1 MKRIL
6 FAIGA
11 ATALAGAALAQQS
24 NYVPTNALPV
34 LNITATTNVQV
45 QVQPLVLSQAQMA
58 LVISNLQAVGITGT
72 MPITAPQLQRLTVV
86 QRLDG
91 SFYVVMQVHP

>member
-11 ATALAGAALAQQS
+11 AAALAGAARAQQS
-24 NYVPTNALPV
+24 NNVPTNALPV

-86 QRLDG
+86 QRMDG
-91 SFYVVMQVHP
+91 SFYVMMQVHP